1 MIHSSVPRSDSLPRA
16 EIRLGTRASAL
27 ALWQTNRVAER
38 LGERYP
44 DLTCTIVTISTQG
57 DRDKVTPLSVIGGQG
72 IFIKELE
79 QAILDGEVD
88 CAVHSLKDM
97 PSDLPESLTL
107 VALLERDDPRDV
119 LISRHPGGLAGLPE
133 GARVGTSSRRR
144 IAQLSEARPD
154 LVPVELRGNVDTRL
168 SKVLDGEDYDAAILA
183 AAGISRMGRAAA
195 VAEYLDVETFTP
207 PPGQAALAIE
217 CRVDDSYVVELL
229 GALNDPAVSLP
240 VSVERGFLRGAGG
253 GCRSPIAAH
262 AGVEGDRIRLRAM
275 LASEDL
281 SMIRRVDELLN
292 PETAIEDAAG
302 FAREMLASIGGA
314 A

>member
-1 MIHSSVPRSDSLPRA
+1 MIHSSAPRT

-27 ALWQTNRVAER
+27 AVWQTNRIAER
-38 LGERYP
+38 LGEHYP
-44 DLTCTIVTISTQG
+44 DLTCTVVSISTQG
-57 DRDKVTPLSVIGGQG
+57 DRDKVTPLSIIGGQG

-79 QAILDGEVD
+79 QAILAGEVD

-97 PSDLPESLTL
+97 PSDLPATLAL
-107 VALLERDDPRDV
+107 VALLERDDPRDA

-144 IAQLSEARPD
+144 IAQLAEARPD
-154 LVPVELRGNVDTRL
+154 LIPVELRGNVDTRL
-168 SKVLDGEDYDAAILA
+168 SKVLDAEDYDAAILA
-183 AAGISRMGRAAA
+183 SAGVTRMGRASAIS
-195 VAEYLDVETFTP
+195 EYLDVETFTP

-217 CRVDDSYVVELL
+217 CRLDDADVHATLSQLD
-229 GALNDPAVSLP
+229 DPSVSLP

-262 AGVEGDRIRLRAM
+262 AGFEGDSIRLRAM

-281 SMIRRVDELLN
+281 SVVRRVDELLD
-292 PETAIEDAAG
+292 PTTAVEDAAG
-302 FAREMLASIGGA
+302 FARTLLASIGGTP
-314 A
+314 